1 MVIMILK
8 DKVAIITGGAR
19 GIGREIALV
28 FAGEGCNLSLCD
40 VKADTLTA
48 TQKEIEALG
57 RQCMTGVVDVTKSDQ
72 VDSFVQKTL
81 DKFGKIDILVN
92 NAGITKD
99 TLLVRMSEADW
110 DAVLGVNL
118 KGAFLCS
125 RAVSKAMMK
134 QRDGRIV
141 NMASIIGI
149 VGNAGQANYAA
160 SKGGLIALTKSI
172 AKELASR
179 NVRANAIAPGF
190 IQTDMTAKL
199 SENVKSE
206 MMKQIPMSKLGTA
219 NDVAN
224 LALFLVSDDSAY
236 ITGQVITVDGGM
248 VM

>member
-1 MVIMILK
+1 
-8 DKVAIITGGAR
+8 
-19 GIGREIALV
+19 
-28 FAGEGCNLSLCD
+28 
-40 VKADTLTA
+40 
-48 TQKEIEALG
+48 
-57 RQCMTGVVDVTKSDQ
+57 
-72 VDSFVQKTL
+72 
-81 DKFGKIDILVN
+81 
-92 NAGITKD
+92 
-99 TLLVRMSEADW
+99 
-110 DAVLGVNL
+110 
-118 KGAFLCS
+118 
-125 RAVSKAMMK
+125 MMK

-206 MMKQIPMSKLGTA
+206 MLKAIPMGKLGTA